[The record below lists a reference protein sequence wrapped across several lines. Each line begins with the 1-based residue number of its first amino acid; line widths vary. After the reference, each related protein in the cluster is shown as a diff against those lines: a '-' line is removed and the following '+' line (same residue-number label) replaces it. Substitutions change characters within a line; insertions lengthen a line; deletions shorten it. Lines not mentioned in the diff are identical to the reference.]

1 MNVRKITMV
10 SLALV
15 TATVVGGCGSG
26 GLSPAAQPAP
36 PPASTQAPAAEHN
49 EADIRFAQQM
59 IPHHAQAV
67 RMAELAP
74 TRASSADVKRLAAAI
89 QAAQQP
95 EIDQMTAMLSRWGAP
110 TAASGTAMPGMDHD
124 MGSMAH
130 NMGHGSGAMP
140 GMMSDADMGQ
150 LGQAKG
156 ADFDKRFLTMMIAHH
171 EGAVAMSAVE
181 LRDGRDAEAKALARK
196 ITDTQRAEIAQMRG
210 MLAG

>member
-1 MNVRKITMV
+1 MNVRKITRV

-15 TATVVGGCGSG
+15 AATVVGGCGAG
-26 GLSPAAQPAP
+26 GSSPAAQPAP
-36 PPASTQAPAAEHN
+36 PPASTQAQAAEHN

-110 TAASGTAMPGMDHD
+110 TAATGTAMPGMDHD
-124 MGSMAH
+124 MGSM
-130 NMGHGSGAMP
+130 GHDSGAMP

>member
-15 TATVVGGCGSG
+15 TATVVGGCGAG
-26 GLSPAAQPAP
+26 GS
-36 PPASTQAPAAEHN
+36 SPAAEHN

-74 TRASSADVKRLAAAI
+74 PRASSAGVRRLAAAI

-110 TAASGTAMPGMDHD
+110 TAAAGTAMPGMDHD
-124 MGSMAH
+124 MGH
-130 NMGHGSGAMP
+130 DSGAMP

-156 ADFDKRFLTMMIAHH
+156 ADFDKRFLTLMIAHH

-181 LRDGRDAEAKALARK
+181 PRDGRDAEAKALAQK
-196 ITDTQRAEIAQMRG
+196 ITDAQRAEIAQMRG